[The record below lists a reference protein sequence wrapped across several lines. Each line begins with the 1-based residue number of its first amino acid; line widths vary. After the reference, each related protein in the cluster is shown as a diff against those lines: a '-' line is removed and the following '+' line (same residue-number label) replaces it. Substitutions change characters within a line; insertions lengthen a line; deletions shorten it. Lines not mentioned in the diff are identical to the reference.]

1 MGLNFSPI
9 EIGRRALQA
18 NQLGLAVAGQNIAN
32 VNTPGYTRQTLQL
45 SPAAVGGLSPSP
57 IGSGVNIDSV
67 RALRDQ
73 FLDARILTETGIAG
87 RYTSERDTL
96 TQVDLVFNDTNN
108 PAGMSQAMQ
117 KFFNSFA
124 DLEAHP
130 TSVPLRNIVVQQG
143 VNLATTFNSTNSRLE
158 EIRSNAD
165 SSLRVLVDEVNS
177 LVADIDDL
185 NRKIALGSSI
195 GANVSELE
203 DRRYL
208 ALTKVTELVGAKS
221 FYDSEGKVNI
231 TMADGRALLAG
242 DKITELTS
250 VSVAPNG
257 LAEIRM
263 DGVAVTISD
272 GKIKGIQNAIA
283 TTTTAIDDLDDFTA
297 SMVAR
302 VNTLHTS
309 GDDLD
314 GTDGVNFFTVPAGG
328 VTAANISVSTAITAD
343 SRKVVAS
350 GNGSGSGDSSVA
362 RNIAALFTDPT
373 STSGSKSGSYSSIF
387 ASIVTDVADKVRTAD
402 DNILTQTAILTQ
414 VTAQRE
420 TFSGVSLDEEAIKL
434 LQYQKAY
441 EAAARFLQIAD
452 QMTQT
457 ILALGQ

>member
-283 TTTTAIDDLDDFTA
+283 TTTTAIDDLDDFT
-297 SMVAR
+297 
-302 VNTLHTS
+302 
-309 GDDLD
+309 
-314 GTDGVNFFTVPAGG
+314 
-328 VTAANISVSTAITAD
+328 
-343 SRKVVAS
+343 
-350 GNGSGSGDSSVA
+350 
-362 RNIAALFTDPT
+362 DPT